1 MSKKQEIGSLII
13 FILIILVT
21 YLIYYL
27 FTGNGI
33 PCIFKKLTGLYCPG
47 CGITRMFL
55 SLLRFDI
62 YQAFR
67 YNPLVF
73 ILLVS
78 YIFYTIIDLV
88 KYSKTNKH
96 LKISNKIYW
105 TLLILVFC
113 FAILRNIPLFSFLV
127 PTVVN

>member
-1 MSKKQEIGSLII
+1 MSKKHEISSLII
-13 FILIILVT
+13 FILIILIT
-21 YLIYYL
+21 YLIYYS

-33 PCIFKKLTGLYCPG
+33 PCMFKKLTGLYCPG

-73 ILLVS
+73 ILLATYLF
-78 YIFYTIIDLV
+78 YIIIDLV

-113 FAILRNIPLFSFLV
+113 FAILRNIPLFSFLA

>member
-1 MSKKQEIGSLII
+1 MSKKQEISSLII

-21 YLIYYL
+21 YLIYYS

-33 PCIFKKLTGLYCPG
+33 PCMFKKLTGLYCPG

-73 ILLVS
+73 ILLATYLF
-78 YIFYTIIDLV
+78 YIIIDLV

-113 FAILRNIPLFSFLV
+113 FAILRNIPLFSFLA

>member
-1 MSKKQEIGSLII
+1 MSKKQEISSLII

-73 ILLVS
+73 ILLATYLF
-78 YIFYTIIDLV
+78 YIIIDLV

-113 FAILRNIPLFSFLV
+113 FAILRNIPLFSFLA

>member
-1 MSKKQEIGSLII
+1 MNKKQEIRSLII
-13 FILIILVT
+13 FILIILFT

-55 SLLRFDI
+55 SLLRLDI

-78 YIFYTIIDLV
+78 YIFFTIIDLV

-113 FAILRNIPLFSFLV
+113 FAILRNIPLFSFLA

>member
-1 MSKKQEIGSLII
+1 MSKKQEIRSLSIV
-13 FILIILVT
+13 ILIILFA
-21 YLIYYL
+21 YLLYYF

-33 PCIFKKLTGLYCPG
+33 PCIFKKITGLYCPG

-55 SLLRFDI
+55 SLIKFDI

-73 ILLVS
+73 ILIILYIIYRLVD
-78 YIFYTIIDLV
+78 IIV
-88 KYSKTNKH
+88 FIRTNNH
-96 LKISNKIYW
+96 FKINDRTYW
-105 TLLILVFC
+105 FLLILVFC
-113 FAILRNIPLFSFLV
+113 FAILRNIPLFSFLA

>member
-1 MSKKQEIGSLII
+1 MSKKQEIRSLII
-13 FILIILVT
+13 FILIIMVT

-33 PCIFKKLTGLYCPG
+33 PCIFKKITGLYCPG

-55 SLLRFDI
+55 SLVRFNI

-73 ILLVS
+73 VLLVTS
-78 YIFYTIIDLV
+78 LFYLTIDKINF
-88 KYSKTNKH
+88 SKTNKH
-96 LKISNKIYW
+96 LKISDKIYW
-105 TLLILVFC
+105 TILILVFA
-113 FAILRNIPLFSFLV
+113 FAILRNIPLFSFLA

>member
-1 MSKKQEIGSLII
+1 MSKKQEISSLII

-27 FTGNGI
+27 FTGNEI
-33 PCIFKKLTGLYCPG
+33 PCIFKKITGLYCPG
-47 CGITRMFL
+47 CGITRMFF
-55 SLLRFDI
+55 SLLRLDI
-62 YQAFR
+62 YRAFR

-78 YIFYTIIDLV
+78 YLFYTIIDLV

-113 FAILRNIPLFSFLV
+113 FAILRNIPLFSFLA

>member
-1 MSKKQEIGSLII
+1 MSKKQEISSLII
-13 FILIILVT
+13 FILIILIT
-21 YLIYYL
+21 YLIYYS

-33 PCIFKKLTGLYCPG
+33 PCMFKKLTGLYCPG

-73 ILLVS
+73 ILLATYLF
-78 YIFYTIIDLV
+78 YIIIDLV

-113 FAILRNIPLFSFLV
+113 FAILRNIPLFSFLA